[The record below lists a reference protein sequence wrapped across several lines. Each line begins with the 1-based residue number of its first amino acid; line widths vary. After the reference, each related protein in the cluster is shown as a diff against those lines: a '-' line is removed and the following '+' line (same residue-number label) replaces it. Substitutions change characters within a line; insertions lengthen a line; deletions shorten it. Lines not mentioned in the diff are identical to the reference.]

1 MNNKTIERLHK
12 KANEVVSNSEGLEDV
27 GYVQAHKIIK
37 EYLDLPVSDFEKKDV
52 MIELLLALDKANK
65 YSEW

>member
-12 KANEVVSNSEGLEDV
+12 KANEVVNNSEGLEDL

-65 YSEW
+65 YSE

>member
-12 KANEVVSNSEGLEDV
+12 KANEVVSNSEGLEDL

-65 YSEW
+65 YSE